1 VSGYIPRQRIEQLAV
16 EHWRRD
22 KLRAGFDVEAL
33 VDRLGLGIIYE
44 PIAPDRGQTVAAELL
59 PDDGLIRLNQD
70 LEHLLEGN
78 LGFYRFTLAHELG
91 HWDLHSTAVRTAAA
105 PLFGERDHLV
115 CRRLVFGRDDPPADT
130 LGALE
135 GQREHQANLFS
146 SYLLAPTDVFIARYR
161 ETGCDGWRATYALAE
176 HLGLSVQATIVRLT
190 EEGLG
195 HRDDAGVPRPGR
207 RPSSGQQSLDW

>member
-1 VSGYIPRQRIEQLAV
+1 MSGYIPRQRIEQLAV

-22 KLRAGFDVEAL
+22 GLRPGFDVDAL

-44 PIAPDRGQTVAAELL
+44 PIAPDRGHTVAAELL

-105 PLFGERDHLV
+105 PLFGERDYLV
-115 CRRLVFGRDDPPADT
+115 CRRLVFGRDDPPAASM
-130 LGALE
+130 GAPE
-135 GQREHQANLFS
+135 SQREYQANLFA
-146 SYLLAPTDVFIARYR
+146 SYLLAPTEVFTQGYR
-161 ETGCDGWRATYALAE
+161 ETGCDGWAATYELAE

-195 HRDDAGVPRPGR
+195 HRDGAGVPRPGR
-207 RPSSGQQSLDW
+207 RPSSGQQSLGW